1 MKRRIAVWV
10 MILCLV
16 PIYACADF
24 DYSTRDYDVSE
35 DDLVASVKADY
46 PDWDLIDSEQYWT
59 GRWENELACWV
70 EISLM
75 CVTDCTL
82 YQKTLSVIIN
92 PLKKGDP
99 VPWEVTDCAPVPLTE
114 EAMST
119 LLEMDPAD
127 LYKDDEGYAND
138 PCMLTQSI
146 VPGCA
151 LFLLGEGESW
161 RVLYSYPTALA
172 GVVVNAEGQNCI
184 RIAHWDGEQYDSVTS
199 SRFFSEDQFSINGY
213 HSNASTITV
222 LCRKCDPQFVRQ
234 PDGRWL
240 FVGIADGNW
249 TLYWVY
255 DDFVTDA
262 TGYALCDSNDVIHYG
277 VFTLDRDLTE
287 ADIPAYPDFIRDVI
301 PLLDSS
307 AFACVRSDGTAMLDG
322 PNGQPLADCYSR
334 LTGRILQ
341 RKGGYVQLQIGS
353 GEHGMSGWFAKDDL
367 AFGPEIEQVRCGFP
381 SHSEDDCYGRYL
393 TDVLTG
399 IDPEELEDTTYLVWL
414 IGKLPN
420 GDWLVQLDADAVCT
434 APEDSFRDVGPA
446 TELWAEFEAEYDH
459 YEQEMLEWAAEADDA
474 WEDDE
479 E

>member
-1 MKRRIAVWV
+1 MKRLMLVWV

-16 PIYACADF
+16 PLGAWADF
-24 DYSTRDYDVSE
+24 DYSMRDYDVSE
-35 DDLVASVKADY
+35 DDLVASAKADY

-75 CVTDCTL
+75 RVTDCTL

-92 PLKKGDP
+92 PLKQGDP
-99 VPWEVTDCAPVPLTE
+99 IPWEVTDWASIPLTE

-127 LYKDDEGYAND
+127 LYKDEEGYAND

-172 GVVVNAEGQNCI
+172 GVVVSAEGQNCI
-184 RIAHWDGEQYDSVTS
+184 RIAHWDGERYDSVTG
-199 SRFFSEDQFSINGY
+199 SRFFAEDWFSINGY
-213 HSNASTITV
+213 HSGGNTITV

-341 RKGGYVQLQIGS
+341 REGGYVQLQIGS

-446 TELWAEFEAEYDH
+446 TELWAEFEAKYDH